1 MGYSYPTDYP
11 NDAMHFMYGSTGGER
26 TDGLPYWF
34 WVALPEIFSDD
45 LPDHQKGQGYK
56 SFGMIYED
64 NKDPKYDLPV
74 GVSMRHF
81 RGLDVVYLNCAAC
94 HTGTYRDYEGGPVHV
109 VPGMPANTFNLGVG
123 KFPY

>member
-1 MGYSYPTDYP
+1 MIAKYP

-64 NKDPKYDLPV
+64 GKDPKYDLPV

-109 VPGMPANTFNLGVG
+109 VPECRRTLSTWARGEISLLAS
-123 KFPY
+123 